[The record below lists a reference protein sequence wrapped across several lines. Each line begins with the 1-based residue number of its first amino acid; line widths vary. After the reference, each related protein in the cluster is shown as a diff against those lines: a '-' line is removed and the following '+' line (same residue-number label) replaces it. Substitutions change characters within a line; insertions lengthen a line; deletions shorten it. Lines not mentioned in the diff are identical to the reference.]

1 MYLSIYHTVQFQY
14 NFGTHPMS
22 VYKFDNAENKF
33 GNICGFRY
41 MIISHNLFRIFC
53 AYIYIHHMVSHLYM
67 NGFCFSNNC
76 MCVCVK
82 GFSMNSSS
90 VSSLHQYLSMCGV
103 ILSVVTQA
111 ICLFVDGPPT
121 GLPDCFHWSQ
131 CQLLC
136 TITGWCSWSRVN
148 ILLWSSIL
156 KPNHNTRHIL
166 DDI

>member
-76 MCVCVK
+76 MCVCEGLLNEFVIGLLTTSIFVNVRSHSVRGYSSNLSICRWTANWSSWLLPLITMSTAVYNYWMVFMVK
-82 GFSMNSSS
+82 GKHTPL
-90 VSSLHQYLSMCGV
+90 VEY
-103 ILSVVTQA
+103 IEA
-111 ICLFVDGPPT
+111 
-121 GLPDCFHWSQ
+121 
-131 CQLLC
+131 
-136 TITGWCSWSRVN
+136 
-148 ILLWSSIL
+148 
-156 KPNHNTRHIL
+156 KP
-166 DDI
+166 